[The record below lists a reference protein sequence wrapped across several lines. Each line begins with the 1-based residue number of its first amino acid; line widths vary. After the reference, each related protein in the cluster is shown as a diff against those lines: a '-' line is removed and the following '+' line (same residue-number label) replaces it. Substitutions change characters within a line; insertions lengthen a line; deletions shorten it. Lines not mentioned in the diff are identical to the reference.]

1 MEHIFLKNQRENYKN
16 KKIRGLQRQTCRTP
30 AGHSRTKEIS
40 REKLTVSPRYSKVK
54 LAQLNG
60 YQISQGELYRTSNSQ
75 AG

>member
-1 MEHIFLKNQRENYKN
+1 MEHIFLKNQRKN
-16 KKIRGLQRQTCRTP
+16 KKIKKSGGCNGRLVVRQQVTVEQ
-30 AGHSRTKEIS
+30 KEIS